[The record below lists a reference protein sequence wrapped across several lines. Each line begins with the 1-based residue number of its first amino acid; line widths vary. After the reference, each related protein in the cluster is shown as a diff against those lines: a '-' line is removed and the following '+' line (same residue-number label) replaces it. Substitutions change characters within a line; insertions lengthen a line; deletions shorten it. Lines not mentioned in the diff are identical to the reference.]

1 MTVPRHLMDRM
12 RAAASVSCPVST
24 KLMVVV
30 QHAEEGLLKNQI
42 MTCSQI
48 TQVILTIKLI
58 LIGTFSTSPKGA
70 GQKLERRPSSRL
82 VSLHGFFKH

>member
-1 MTVPRHLMDRM
+1 MTVPRHQMDRM
-12 RAAASVSCPVST
+12 RAAGSVSCPASA

-42 MTCSQI
+42 NTCSQI

-58 LIGTFSTSPKGA
+58 LIGKFSTSPKGV
-70 GQKLERRPSSRL
+70 GQ
-82 VSLHGFFKH
+82 